1 MGVKEHFVFCKIP
14 RIIDGLIY
22 HVFQK
27 IRENYTVHDRIV
39 IHMGQLGRKFFLC
52 KELTFGNVAFLC
64 GASTTMASSS
74 GYQLITEVTKNGK
87 VHTERCAKGIKRI
100 PLGIFDIIVFAKS
113 IKNRPPKFCKVISRN
128 LVTIVIVKNVRGIG
142 VLF

>member
-14 RIIDGLIY
+14 RNIDGLIY

-27 IRENYTVHDRIV
+27 IREDYTVHDRIV
-39 IHMGQLGRKFFLC
+39 IHMRQLGRKFFLG
-52 KELTFGNVAFLC
+52 KELTFGNIALFC
-64 GASTTMASSS
+64 GPGTTMSSSS

-100 PLGIFDIIVFAKS
+100 PLRD
-113 IKNRPPKFCKVISRN
+113 
-128 LVTIVIVKNVRGIG
+128 
-142 VLF
+142 